1 MSDIPYLCDRG
12 LNQKGK
18 WMRPAD
24 RVRARKNLDKRLSS
38 LRSQVAFARPPRGWV
53 KAIREAL
60 GMTAAQL
67 AARIGVTRPRVYEI
81 EKSEL
86 SGSITLHSLQRA
98 AHALD
103 CQLVYALVP
112 RNSLEEFTQER
123 ALKRATKLLKK
134 TSHSMALEGQ
144 RVERADEQEQNNS
157 LAKKLAETAGPDL
170 WGDE

>member
-1 MSDIPYLCDRG
+1 
-12 LNQKGK
+12 
-18 WMRPAD
+18 MRSAD
-24 RVRARKNLDKRLSS
+24 RVRARKNLDKRLYP
-38 LRSQVAFARPPRGWV
+38 LRNQMAFARPPRGWV

-67 AARIGVTRPRVYEI
+67 AKRIGVTRPRVYEI

-86 SGSITLHSLQRA
+86 SGSITLSSLERA

-112 RNSLEEFTQER
+112 RVSLEAHTQER
-123 ALKRATKLLKK
+123 ALKRAITLLKK
-134 TSHSMALEGQ
+134 TTHSMALEDQ
-144 RVERADEQEQNNS
+144 RVDRADEQEQIKS

-170 WGDE
+170 WGGE